1 MTCEEMRALL
11 LTGEPCLDHPHLEHC
26 ESCRSVSVA
35 LRDCWR
41 ELDAELNELGQAR
54 PFEEARN
61 QVPISTRQRTGK
73 MLEIGIYKGL
83 VALAAAAALLLALPF
98 GGQPNPESTSLTE
111 VTQPDP
117 ISPDSAVLSKAK
129 RITQETAAIEWNVLS
144 DQDWGLKAHELHSL
158 YQKLEPSI
166 PGAQPDVL
174 KAVLLLAAQTGRAAE
189 NANNERPPFYQEV
202 GGKPVNYYW
211 YIAGILA
218 TDELLNAI
226 EDPDTRRVVNYY
238 HSTAPKRCEPSPSNR
253 AEVVLPSGA
262 TDGSW
267 DKRVDLLVDGSLVA
281 EDLRVSC
288 VMPGEVRLE
297 VPKENGEALQK
308 RVWAATEIKVRKH

>member
-54 PFEEARN
+54 PFEEALN
-61 QVPISTRQRTGK
+61 QVPISTRQRRGK

-83 VALAAAAALLLALPF
+83 LALAAAAALMLALPF
-98 GGQPNPESTSLTE
+98 GGELNPESTSPTE

-117 ISPDSAVLSKAK
+117 ISPDSAVLSKAQ
-129 RITQETAAIEWNVLS
+129 RVTAEVTTYDWDTLS
-144 DQDWGLKAHELHSL
+144 EQDWLLKAYELESV

-166 PGAQPDVL
+166 PGAQPEVL
-174 KAVLLLAAQTGRAAE
+174 KAIFLLAAQIGRAAE
-189 NANNERPPFYQEV
+189 NTNTVRPPHFKVVE
-202 GGKPVNYYW
+202 GKTVNNYW

-226 EDPDTRRVVNYY
+226 EDPDTREVVNYY
-238 HSTAPKRCEPSPSNR
+238 HSTAPKRCDPSPSNR
-253 AEVVLPSGA
+253 AEVILPSIA
-262 TDGSW
+262 TGGRW
-267 DKRVDLLVDGSLVA
+267 DKRVDLLVDDSLVA

-297 VPKENGEALQK
+297 VPKESGEALQK
-308 RVWAATEIKVRKH
+308 RVWAATKIKMRKH